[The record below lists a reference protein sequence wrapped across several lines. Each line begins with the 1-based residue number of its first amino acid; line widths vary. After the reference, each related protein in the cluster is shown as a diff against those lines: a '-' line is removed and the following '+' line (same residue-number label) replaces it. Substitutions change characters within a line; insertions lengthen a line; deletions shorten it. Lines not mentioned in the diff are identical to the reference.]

1 MDASPADVTRVR
13 HTVDAHHGAVTEQA
27 PTEAPT
33 VVSSEGPTVPIQLAR
48 PGHRFW
54 TKELALAL
62 AGMLAT
68 LITAVTASYFA
79 YQTSVATAE
88 TVRKQSDVEFA
99 RNERKSTY
107 TELLAKMQI
116 MVAIE
121 QEVDISRYNR
131 DADPLTE
138 PAFLDEIGKWESA
151 SLQLSNAAAAVDL
164 VGSAS
169 MRLRTLALREANNS
183 LSTAYAA
190 LNTEYLHN
198 PTNRQKI
205 DATIREFD
213 SRRTAM
219 IRARVDLID
228 EARADLGML
237 GNRP

>member
-1 MDASPADVTRVR
+1 MDTSPADVTKIR
-13 HTVDAHHGAVTEQA
+13 HTVDAPHGAVTELA
-27 PTEAPT
+27 PTDAPT
-33 VVSSEGPTVPIQLAR
+33 VVASDRTTAPIQLAQ
-48 PGHRFW
+48 PAHRFW
-54 TKELALAL
+54 TKELVLAL

-68 LITAVTASYFA
+68 LIVAVAASYFA

-88 TVRKQSDVEFA
+88 TVRKQSEVEFA

-131 DADPLTE
+131 VADPLTE

-190 LNTEYLHN
+190 LNTEYLRT
-198 PTNRQKI
+198 PMDRQKV
-205 DATIREFD
+205 DAAIREFD

-237 GNRP
+237 GNQR

>member
-13 HTVDAHHGAVTEQA
+13 QTADAHHAAVTELA
-27 PTEAPT
+27 ATEQQSVA
-33 VVSSEGPTVPIQLAR
+33 SSERPTVPIQLAQ
-48 PGHRFW
+48 PTHRFW
-54 TKELALAL
+54 TKELVLAL
-62 AGMLAT
+62 AGILAT

-88 TVRKQSDVEFA
+88 TVRKQSEVEFA
-99 RNERKSTY
+99 RNERKTTY

-131 DADPLTE
+131 TADPLTE
-138 PAFLDEIGKWESA
+138 PAFLDEIGKWEAA
-151 SLQLSNAAAAVDL
+151 SLQLSNASAAVDL

-190 LNTEYLHN
+190 LNTEYLRS
-198 PTNRQKI
+198 PTNRDKI
-205 DATIREFD
+205 DAAVREFD

-237 GNRP
+237 ANQP